1 MKKPTIKVIQDEAKP
16 VEVSVLAKAITDISA
31 AAKRLS
37 QSGLNRKA
45 VIVLIAHDSGLG
57 QGVVRAVLDSIT
69 DLQRTYLEQK

>member
-1 MKKPTIKVIQDEAKP
+1 MKKTAIKVVQDEAKP
-16 VEVSVLAKAITDISA
+16 IEVSVLAKAITDISV

-57 QGVVRAVLDSIT
+57 QGVVRAVLDSLT
-69 DLQRTYLEQK
+69 DLQRTYLDQK